1 MMQPFVSILSSIPW
15 FAWIA
20 IVAIVCSTIQCL
32 AKTSMRHKER
42 IAMIRMG
49 MHPDLGVEKPHY
61 EEQEV

>member
-1 MMQPFVSILSSIPW
+1 MEPVASTLHTIPW

-20 IVAIVCSTIQCL
+20 IVAIVCGTIQCL

-49 MHPDLGVEKPHY
+49 MHPDLGVEKPHC

>member
-1 MMQPFVSILSSIPW
+1 MEPVLSVMNTFPW

-32 AKTSMRHKER
+32 ARSSMRHRER
-42 IAMIRMG
+42 LAMIRMG
-49 MHPDLGVEKPHY
+49 MNPDRVSVEKPQY

>member
-1 MMQPFVSILSSIPW
+1 MEPFVSIPW

-20 IVAIVCSTIQCL
+20 IVAIVCGTIQSL
-32 AKTSMRHKER
+32 AKSSMRHRER

-49 MHPDLGVEKPHY
+49 MHPDLAIEKPHY

>member
-1 MMQPFVSILSSIPW
+1 MSDDITDEMYR
-15 FAWIA
+15 AHTG
-20 IVAIVCSTIQCL
+20 TIQCL
-32 AKTSMRHKER
+32 VKTWMRHKER